1 MTLEQQGIPTVS
13 IITDV
18 FVPTAEA
25 YKKVMGFPDFQYL
38 SCKHPISNARHDEL
52 EERAK
57 LLAPDVARL
66 FLKNTLE

>member
-18 FVPTAEA
+18 FVPTAGA
-25 YKKVMGFPDFQYL
+25 YKKVMRFPDFQYL
-38 SCKHPISNARHDEL
+38 SCQHPISNARDHEL
-52 EERAK
+52 EERAR
-57 LLAPDVARL
+57 LLAPEVARL

>member
-25 YKKVMGFPDFQYL
+25 YKKVMGFPEFPYL
-38 SCKHPISNARHDEL
+38 SCQHPISNASYEEL
-52 EERAK
+52 VERAN
-57 LLAPDVARL
+57 LLAPEVARL